1 MKADINEKI
10 NSFLQDFFNNYTDLK
25 KGFAKMSD
33 DFILASN
40 GMQYQNKVIDDMNA
54 VVELFKIEKLD
65 L

>member
-1 MKADINEKI
+1 M
-10 NSFLQDFFNNYTDLK
+10 T
-25 KGFAKMSD
+25 D

-65 L
+65 LKRKIEDNAEAIFNKLDNQEFRNFK